1 MANFNWKYG
10 ILPVAAANA
19 APITCS
25 AGGNKAQEYLGPIEF
40 TGTAG
45 GGSDS
50 ATLTYE
56 WTLIDSEGNDRTY
69 WLTGSNLL
77 STSFDTVLFP
87 FAGNWTATLVVS
99 SSDPDDTNQSSSATV
114 AIGSGS
120 WLRFNPN
127 YGVEYHY
134 TGSTTNTG
142 PYTTL
147 VWADSGSFTAIT
159 CSAGNSDA
167 DSESEMSTQWI
178 DTTLP
183 LCGSGSLYPS
193 GTIKSVDVKLFYDTT
208 STITSSDNF
217 YAGFIIANPNNVTS
231 PANGGNNQP
240 YNNLTWGN
248 GALQFQ
254 SIMTWYGGMGE
265 SNTQKKAIGSP
276 PGQTAFS
283 WTGGTAANG
292 SNGIWGSFFFD
303 VAQAGKAPKHN
314 STFNQRLSGNA
325 PAGTEVIQVVSVNDN
340 VKGPTGS
347 IMKLGF
353 MAGRDN
359 AGLTLTASLRVKY
372 YYRINRGS
380 AGGDGVF

>member
-10 ILPVAAANA
+10 TLPVAAANA
-19 APITCS
+19 TPITCS

-50 ATLTYE
+50 TTLTYE
-56 WTLIDSEGNDRTY
+56 WTLIDSQGNDRTY
-69 WLTGSNLL
+69 WLTGSSLL

-99 SSDPDDTNQSSSATV
+99 SSDPDDANQSSSATV
-114 AIGSGS
+114 TIGSSS

-167 DSESEMSTQWI
+167 DTESEMSTQWI

-193 GTIKSVDVKLFYDTT
+193 GTIKSVDVKLLYDITN
-208 STITSSDNF
+208 TITSSDNF

-240 YNNLTWGN
+240 YNNITWG
-248 GALQFQ
+248 GTALQFQ
-254 SIMTWYGGMGE
+254 CIMTWYGGVDE
-265 SNTQKKAIGSP
+265 SGTQKKAIGGP
-276 PGQTAFS
+276 PGQTAFGWAS
-283 WTGGTAANG
+283 GAGKDG
-292 SNGIWGSFFFD
+292 SNGIWGTFMFD
-303 VAQAGKAPKHN
+303 ISQAGAKPKHDVIW
-314 STFNQRLSGNA
+314 NQQISGNG
-325 PAGTEVIQVVSVNDN
+325 PAGVEAPGEVGLADAI
-340 VKGPTGS
+340 KGPSAS

-359 AGLTLTASLRVKY
+359 AGLTLTGSLRVKY
-372 YYRINRGS
+372 YYRINRGWG
-380 AGGDGVF
+380 GGDGVF

>member
-10 ILPVAAANA
+10 TLPVASSNA
-19 APITCS
+19 TPITCS

-45 GGSDS
+45 GGTDS
-50 ATLTYE
+50 TTLTYE
-56 WTLIDSEGNDRTY
+56 WTLIDSQGNDRTY

-99 SSDPDDTNQSSSATV
+99 SSDPDDANQSSSATV
-114 AIGSGS
+114 TIGSSS
-120 WLRFNPN
+120 WIRFNPN

-134 TGSTTNTG
+134 TGSVTNTG

-167 DSESEMSTQWI
+167 DTESEMSTQWI

-193 GTIKSVDVKLFYDTT
+193 GTIKSVNVKLLYDVTN
-208 STITSSDNF
+208 TITSSDNF
-217 YAGFIIANPNNVTS
+217 YAGFIISNPNNVNS
-231 PANGGNNQP
+231 PANGGHNQP
-240 YNNLTWGN
+240 YDNITWG
-248 GALQFQ
+248 GTDLQFQ

-265 SNTQKKAIGSP
+265 SGTQKKAIGGP

-283 WTGGTAANG
+283 WVGGTGNNG
-292 SNGIWGSFFFD
+292 SNGIWGAFLFD
-303 VAQAGKAPKHN
+303 VAQSNTKPKHDA
-314 STFNQRLSGNA
+314 TWNQRISGNA
-325 PAGTEVIQVVSVNDN
+325 PAGTEAPAEGSVNDAI
-340 VKGPTGS
+340 KGPSAS

-372 YYRINRGS
+372 YYRINRGW
-380 AGGDGVF
+380 GGGESVF